1 MKLSL
6 RYKLIGLFCVL
17 VVVVG
22 AFTLYWIERTLA
34 DDLLEALDKRLSD
47 QGTAVSKW
55 LTIAGHVDRLTPRL
69 AEVTGTRLTIVGADG
84 VVQGDSHEP
93 QSVGENIGSAWEVA
107 QARKGQVARAVRQLR
122 PDEPKQYLVAVPAEL
137 GRVIRLAVP
146 LGDIVDAR
154 ARMRNRLIVGFGF
167 GFLGALFLSWIFLRA
182 ITKPLQSMT
191 RTAETLAAGNYDV
204 APPVAATDAGGE
216 LSVLARAMMRMAGEV
231 KSRVNELTEQRDLL
245 SVVLGGLVEGVVVV
259 DPDGTIVLA
268 NTAARPLIGDS
279 LPAALA
285 KLVDAAR
292 VGEQPEQELEL
303 VGRTVRASARP
314 LRAPGKTTGEQNQVG
329 LPATPPQL
337 SRPAVIV
344 VLYDVTRMRALEAVR
359 RDFLSNAAHELRTPV
374 TSISGYAETL
384 LGGGIDAE
392 LSKEFITTI
401 HRNARRISDM
411 VSDLLVLD
419 TLGGRAAVVG
429 ERVSVPLLEVVDDA
443 VRTAKGVTPSAQI
456 DVDVGAIA
464 VLGTREGLEHVVQ
477 NLIDNAIKYGNG
489 APVSVRAT
497 KREGKVRLAIADAG
511 PGIPAGHED
520 RIFERFYRVDPGRS
534 RDQGGTGL
542 GLAIVKSHVEAMGG
556 RVWFEHAEPGARFVI
571 ELDAA

>member
-1 MKLSL
+1 VKLSL

-34 DDLLEALDKRLSD
+34 DDLLAALDKRLSD

-69 AEVTGTRLTIVGADG
+69 AEVTGTRLTIIGADG
-84 VVQGDSHEP
+84 LVQGDSHEP
-93 QSVGENIGSAWEVA
+93 QTVGQPIGNAWEVV
-107 QARKGQVARAVRQLR
+107 QARRGQVARAVRELR

-146 LGDIVDAR
+146 LGDIVDTR
-154 ARMRNRLIVGFGF
+154 ARMRNRLLVGFGF

-182 ITKPLQSMT
+182 VTKPLQSMT

-204 APPVAATDAGGE
+204 APPVAATEAGGE

-245 SVVLGGLVEGVVVV
+245 SVVVGGLVEGVVVV
-259 DPDGTIVLA
+259 DPDGTVVLA
-268 NTAARPLIGDS
+268 NAAARPLIGEA
-279 LPAALA
+279 LPAVIAR
-285 KLVDAAR
+285 LVDAAR
-292 VGEQPEQELEL
+292 LGEQPEQELEL

-314 LRAPGKTTGEQNQVG
+314 LRAPGRTTGEQTQVG

-337 SRPAVIV
+337 QRPAVIV
-344 VLYDVTRMRALEAVR
+344 VLYDITRMRALEAVR

-384 LGGGIDAE
+384 LTGGIDAE

-401 HRNARRISDM
+401 HRNARRIADM

-419 TLGGRAAVVG
+419 TLGGRAAVIG

-456 DVDVGAIA
+456 DVEVGAIA

-477 NLIDNAIKYGNG
+477 NLIDNAIKYGAG

-497 KREGKVRLAIADAG
+497 KHDGRVRLAIADAG
-511 PGIPAGHED
+511 PGIPKGHEE
-520 RIFERFYRVDPGRS
+520 RIFERFYRVDAGRS

>member
-1 MKLSL
+1 MRLSL
-6 RYKLIGLFCVL
+6 RYKLIGGFCVL
-17 VVVVG
+17 VVLVG
-22 AFTLYWIERTLA
+22 AFTLYWLERTLA
-34 DDLLEALDKRLSD
+34 DDLLSALDKRLSD
-47 QGTAVSKW
+47 QGRAVSKW

-84 VVQGDSHEP
+84 LVQGDSHEP
-93 QSVGENIGSAWEVA
+93 TTIGQPVGDAWEIM
-107 QARKGQVARAVRQLR
+107 QARRGDVARAVRELR
-122 PDEPKQYLVAVPAEL
+122 PDEPRQYLVAVPAEL

-146 LGDIVDAR
+146 LGDIVEAR

-167 GFLGALFLSWIFLRA
+167 GLLGALFLSWIFLRA
-182 ITKPLQSMT
+182 VTRPLQSMT
-191 RTAETLAAGNYDV
+191 RTAESLAAGDYDV
-204 APPVAATDAGGE
+204 APPSAATQAGGE

-245 SVVLGGLVEGVVVV
+245 SVVVGGLVEGVVVV
-259 DPDGTIVLA
+259 DSEGKIVVA
-268 NTAARPLIGDS
+268 NAAAKPLIGDD
-279 LPAALA
+279 LPPVIA
-285 KLVDAAR
+285 KLVERAR
-292 VGEQPEQELEL
+292 NGDQPEQELEL

-314 LRAPGKTTGEQNQVG
+314 LRGPEQQ
-329 LPATPPQL
+329 
-337 SRPAVIV
+337 VIV

-359 RDFLSNAAHELRTPV
+359 REFLSNAAHELRTPV

-384 LGGGIDAE
+384 LAGGVDAE

-429 ERVSVPLLEVVDDA
+429 ERAAVPLLEVVDDA

-456 DVDVGAIA
+456 TVDVGNVA

-477 NLIDNAIKYGNG
+477 NLIDNAIKYGG
-489 APVSVRAT
+489 GTPVSVRAT
-497 KREGKVRLAIADAG
+497 KLEREVRLTIEDAG
-511 PGIPAGHED
+511 PGIPKGSEE
-520 RIFERFYRVDPGRS
+520 RIFERFFRIDAGRS
-534 RDQGGTGL
+534 REQGGTGL

-556 RVWFEHAEPGARFVI
+556 RVWFEHANPGARFVI
-571 ELDAA
+571 ELDAT